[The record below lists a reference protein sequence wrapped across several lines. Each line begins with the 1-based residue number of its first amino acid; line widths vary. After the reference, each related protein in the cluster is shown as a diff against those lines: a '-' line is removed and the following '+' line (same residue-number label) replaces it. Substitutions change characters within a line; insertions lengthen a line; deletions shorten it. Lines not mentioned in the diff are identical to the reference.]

1 MSDILSWLLTTIL
14 VVCAILLLISIVSPI
29 LMVEMKI
36 KTRRIIKVMIR
47 LSEAMGVGLMVNAIT
62 NLQNASVS
70 VEDSILLL
78 VLGIVLTA
86 AGRYAIEE

>member
-1 MSDILSWLLTTIL
+1 
-14 VVCAILLLISIVSPI
+14 
-29 LMVEMKI
+29 MVEMKI